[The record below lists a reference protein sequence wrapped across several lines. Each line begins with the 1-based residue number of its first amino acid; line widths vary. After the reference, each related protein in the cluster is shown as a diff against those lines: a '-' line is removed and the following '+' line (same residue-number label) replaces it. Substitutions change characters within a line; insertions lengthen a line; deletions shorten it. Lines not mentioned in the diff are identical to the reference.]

1 MEAKEIIS
9 KQNNFSLSNLCVY
22 FDDKSSRDE
31 ESGQVDKFVGLRFID
46 GKLSIHFPVGYKE
59 PDKSDDKQI
68 RLDILNLI
76 SVLSSFG
83 SPEAELVRNDFRS
96 KQQNVD
102 FPVHAYL
109 FIISD
114 FLNHGYYQQK
124 EQLYKLGTSGKIN
137 WSRTIKQVRP
147 QIADESPVYLEF
159 ITQKNLHNENALL
172 TLIHKYCVYESFQ
185 KLGFLF
191 SSYKPQKPALSF
203 NKSLFTSVIKSKIA
217 STFNE
222 KELLL
227 FKNMLDM
234 INYLDN
240 SSEKKDFIYGTNNF
254 HHVWEQLVD
263 LVYGEK
269 DKGKFYPKVY
279 WKLGEKK
286 ETFTFGNSEK
296 RNSLRPDTIMITNRG
311 ESNQEIFVLDSKY
324 YRYGATKNPNH
335 LPDSGSV
342 VKQLAYAEYIDN
354 PKNRSKLPDGVGEN
368 ITDSSIYNA
377 FIMPAENLAP
387 QNIGYVSADYVL
399 SQEADTATKSYHK
412 IYGILLDVKSIMYK
426 HIPKDKKL
434 IEELADIIEKN

>member
-1 MEAKEIIS
+1 METNKIIS
-9 KQNNFSLSNLCVY
+9 KQKNFSLSDLCVY
-22 FDDKSSRDE
+22 FDEKSSRDE

-46 GKLSIHFPVGYKE
+46 GKLSIHFPVGYKKAE
-59 PDKSDDKQI
+59 SSDDKQI

-83 SPEAELVRNDFRS
+83 SPEAELVRNDFLS
-96 KQQNVD
+96 KQQNVE
-102 FPVHAYL
+102 FPIHAYL

-114 FLNHGYYQQK
+114 FLNHGYYQKK
-124 EQLYKLGTSGKIN
+124 EQIYKRGTSGKIN

-159 ITQKNLHNENALL
+159 TTQKTLHNENALL

-191 SSYKPQKPALSF
+191 SSYKAQKPALSF
-203 NKSLFTSVIKSKIA
+203 NKSLFCSVIKFKIA

-222 KELLL
+222 KELML

-254 HHVWEQLVD
+254 HHIWEQLVD
-263 LVYGEK
+263 SVYGEK
-269 DKGKFYPKVY
+269 DKESFYPKVY
-279 WKLGEKK
+279 WRLNGSSKA
-286 ETFTFGNSEK
+286 FVFDSEK
-296 RNSLRPDTIMITNRG
+296 QNSLRPDTIMITNRG
-311 ESNQEIFVLDSKY
+311 KPNQKIFVLDSKY
-324 YRYGATKNPNH
+324 YRYGVTHEPKH
-335 LPDSGSV
+335 LPDSASV

-354 PKNRSKLPDGVGEN
+354 PKNRSNLPAEVGGN
-368 ITDSSIYNA
+368 ISNSSIYNA

-399 SQEADTATKSYHK
+399 PKDLEKAEKSYHK
-412 IYGILLDVKSIMYK
+412 IYGILLDVRSLMHR
-426 HIPKDKKL
+426 HIPHDKQMIANL
-434 IEELADIIEKN
+434 SRVIEGS